1 MSEPGA
7 GAPFRLVTIPFS
19 HYCEKARWALDRAGV
34 PYREDAYPP
43 LGHAVPALRA
53 GGGRTVPVLVTRA
66 GALRDSTDILRYA
79 DGFVPSEHA
88 LFFREPDP
96 RRDDVAS
103 LEERFDRQLG
113 PATRRVVYY
122 HLLPDE
128 ALSYTLLARSFPLP
142 EGAGAASPWWLRRGA
157 FRVYF
162 PAVRALMNRAMRID
176 AAGAERSLGK
186 LRAVFD
192 AVNER
197 LRDGRPFLAGDRF
210 SAADLTFAALAAP
223 VILPDGYPVPLP
235 APGEVP
241 AALGAL
247 VEALRAEPAGAFALR
262 MYREQRALKAGE
274 TRAA

>member
-7 GAPFRLVTIPFS
+7 GAPFRLITIPFS

-34 PYREDAYPP
+34 PYREETYPP

-66 GALRDSTDILRYA
+66 GALGDSTDILRYA
-79 DGFVPSEHA
+79 DEFVPAEHA

-103 LEERFDRQLG
+103 LEERFDRELG
-113 PATRRVVYY
+113 PATRRVVYH

-128 ALSYTLLARSFPLP
+128 ALSYTLLARSFPTP
-142 EGAGAASPWWLRRGA
+142 EGAAAPFWLRRGA
-157 FRVYF
+157 FRAYF

-176 AAGAERSLGK
+176 AASAERSRGRI
-186 LRAVFD
+186 RAVFD

-210 SAADLTFAALAAP
+210 SAADLTFASLAAP
-223 VILPDGYPVPLP
+223 ALLPEGYPVPLP
-235 APGEVP
+235 VPGDLP
-241 AALGAL
+241 AALRAL

-262 MYREQRALKAGE
+262 LYREQRALKVGE